1 MVQRKQRKLK
11 SVYDPK
17 MTSTSAKAARTAAA
31 SRAPASSRTPSAK
44 APKVT
49 RLPAGGKKTTAP
61 APAPKTGGRKVHPA
75 DKEFD
80 NKRAKVLADRENGGK
95 VKRLS
100 GKEALAAR
108 MKLHAA
114 RVDEFDKS
122 AAQQKKLLEM
132 RKKVQES
139 NLKQRQIAAGKNLNG
154 RLKARRAALLSKK
167 PVLKDGKVVVPKGTV
182 AKYTPVE
189 PKLKPLP
196 RLIKGKIVTTKPKP
210 PKVTAAE
217 HTAGVKAA
225 RTKGKGG
232 AKNA

>member
-31 SRAPASSRTPSAK
+31 SRAPVSSRTPSAK

-49 RLPAGGKKTTAP
+49 RLPADGKKT
-61 APAPKTGGRKVHPA
+61 PAPKAPGGKVHPA

-80 NKRAKVLADRENGGK
+80 NKRAKVLSDRNNGGK

-114 RVDEFDKS
+114 RVDDFDKS

>member
-17 MTSTSAKAARTAAA
+17 MTSTSGKAARKAAA
-31 SRAPASSRTPSAK
+31 TAAPASSQAPSAK

-49 RLPAGGKKTTAP
+49 RPAGGKKTP
-61 APAPKTGGRKVHPA
+61 EVHPA

-80 NKRAKVLADRENGGK
+80 NKRAKVLADRNNGGK

-108 MKLHAA
+108 MKLHTD
-114 RVDEFDKS
+114 RVEAFDKS

-139 NLKQRQIAAGKNLNG
+139 NLKQRQIASGKNLNG

-167 PVLKDGKVVVPKGTV
+167 PVLKDGKVVVPKGIE

-189 PKLKPLP
+189 AKLKPLP
-196 RLIKGKIVTTKPKP
+196 RILKGKIVTTPPKA

-225 RTKGKGG
+225 RTRGKGG
-232 AKNA
+232 AKDAN